1 MKRAILTAALLGA
14 SLAIAATGAAG
25 QAKMDIGKRE
35 YDANCA
41 SCHGPKGLGDGPNKP
56 YLTRSPTDLSTLAKT
71 NGGVL
76 PVNRLYESIEGTR
89 AVPGHGTRD
98 MPTWG
103 YEYRIKAG
111 EYYMDTPYDSEAYVR
126 ARILALIDYISR
138 LQVK

>member
-1 MKRAILTAALLGA
+1 MKRSILKAALLGA

-35 YDANCA
+35 YDANCS

-56 YLTRSPTDLSTLAKT
+56 YLTRSPTDLTTLAKA

-76 PVNRLYESIEGTR
+76 PVSRLYESIEGTR

-103 YEYRIKAG
+103 YEYRVKAASTTWTCRTTLKRMCAG
-111 EYYMDTPYDSEAYVR
+111 ESLPSLTT
-126 ARILALIDYISR
+126 SR
-138 LQVK
+138 GYR